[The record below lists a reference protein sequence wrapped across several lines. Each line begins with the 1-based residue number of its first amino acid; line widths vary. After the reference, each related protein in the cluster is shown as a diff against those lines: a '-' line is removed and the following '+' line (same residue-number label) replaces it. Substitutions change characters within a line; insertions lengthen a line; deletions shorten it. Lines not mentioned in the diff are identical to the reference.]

1 MTRCLKPLLEPRLL
15 TFSRREFADSTCRP
29 RFFFF
34 FFFLRKS
41 PVTSVRTIN
50 MMIEDT
56 QQMKMKKMK
65 KASVGAVDNSS
76 LILFSAC
83 D

>member
-15 TFSRREFADSTCRP
+15 TFSRQEFADSTCRP
-29 RFFFF
+29 HFFCFLFF
-34 FFFLRKS
+34 VLFCFLLKS

-56 QQMKMKKMK
+56 QQMKMKEEEEYENTEK
-65 KASVGAVDNSS
+65 KTR
-76 LILFSAC
+76 
-83 D
+83 